1 MASRYIARKY
11 GDHSQ
16 ARSRTSSVTRES
28 SSRASSQVT
37 LIMQWMDY
45 KLWLQVRD
53 NLSYYSRSS
62 EAKSRSST
70 PSEWSSGSS
79 YNPSYSSNQDYY
91 RGKVKSIYE
100 RDPLFSDFMDSL
112 PPERTRNLYN
122 AGNLTNL
129 KEQFQYMVQD
139 RWGRKQL
146 EDPSVRHDTAL
157 QVKKTF
163 FNSPTNS
170 CTPCRHMDGQ
180 TILAEATRQP
190 AKSLEENIHGQS
202 WRKQRSTYPTSQF
215 ITSRTLAF
223 CNLMNSYCLL
233 QQKSYWKS

>member
-1 MASRYIARKY
+1 MGSRKKKLDLKGKDGFSLYSKEVR
-11 GDHSQ
+11 
-16 ARSRTSSVTRES
+16 RSFSSKIKNFLRTRES
-28 SSRASSQVT
+28 SSRASS
-37 LIMQWMDY
+37 
-45 KLWLQVRD
+45 QVRD

-112 PPERTRNLYN
+112 PPERTHNLYN

-157 QVKKTF
+157 QTHGWSNYLGRSNEAASEVLGRKHSRAKLEKTT
-163 FNSPTNS
+163 FNLPNI
-170 CTPCRHMDGQ
+170 
-180 TILAEATRQP
+180 TIYH
-190 AKSLEENIHGQS
+190 K
-202 WRKQRSTYPTSQF
+202 
-215 ITSRTLAF
+215 
-223 CNLMNSYCLL
+223 
-233 QQKSYWKS
+233 

>member
-1 MASRYIARKY
+1 MGEKRNWTQKAKMASRYIARKY
-11 GDHSQ
+11 GDHSL
-16 ARSRTSSVTRES
+16 AGSRTSSVTRES
-28 SSRASSQVT
+28 SSRASS
-37 LIMQWMDY
+37 
-45 KLWLQVRD
+45 QVRD

-79 YNPSYSSNQDYY
+79 YNLPYSSNQDYY

-157 QVKKTF
+157 QTHGWSNYLGRSNEAASEVLGKTF
-163 FNSPTNS
+163 T
-170 CTPCRHMDGQ
+170 CK
-180 TILAEATRQP
+180 I
-190 AKSLEENIHGQS
+190 
-202 WRKQRSTYPTSQF
+202 
-215 ITSRTLAF
+215 
-223 CNLMNSYCLL
+223 
-233 QQKSYWKS
+233 